1 MRAGRFMTNK
11 LSLLGLLGLGWPA
24 AQPAQ
29 QLPKPKLT
37 PKQTQKQ
44 KQRLQRAKQSMP
56 ARLIGVG
63 AEVYTQGETDM
74 GVQGAHLNP

>member
-1 MRAGRFMTNK
+1 MTNK
-11 LSLLGLLGLGWPA
+11 LSLLGLLGLAWPA
-24 AQPAQ
+24 TQPVQ

-44 KQRLQRAKQSMP
+44 KQRLQCAKQSMP

-63 AEVYTQGETDM
+63 AEVYTHGETDR
-74 GVQGAHLNP
+74 GFRGLT

>member
-1 MRAGRFMTNK
+1 MTNK
-11 LSLLGLLGLGWPA
+11 LSLLGLLSLGWPA

-37 PKQTQKQ
+37 PNGPKQTQKQ
-44 KQRLQRAKQSMP
+44 KQRLQCEKQSMP

-63 AEVYTQGETDM
+63 AEVYTHGETDR
-74 GVQGAHLNP
+74 GFRGLT